1 MNLSEKLN
9 EGLIMKTIFD
19 ENLLFWFYLIKNIG
33 KLNFYK
39 LNLKFKKLNLQGE
52 QI

>member
-9 EGLIMKTIFD
+9 EGLIMKTIFE
-19 ENLLFWFYLIKNIG
+19 ENLLFWFYLINIG